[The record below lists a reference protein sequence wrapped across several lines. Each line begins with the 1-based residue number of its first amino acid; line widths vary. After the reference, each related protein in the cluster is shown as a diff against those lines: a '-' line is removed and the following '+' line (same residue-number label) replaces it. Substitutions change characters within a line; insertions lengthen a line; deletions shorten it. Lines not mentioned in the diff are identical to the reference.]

1 MVTKD
6 KSVTLLRKA
15 KKTLQ
20 YFPDNINYQ
29 RTKQEKKTELLF
41 VIKQSKDNIFHK
53 LANQMIPKFSISN
66 QRLITVIR

>member
-1 MVTKD
+1 MGTKD

-20 YFPDNINYQ
+20 YFPDNINYH
-29 RTKQEKKTELLF
+29 RTKQEKSELLF
-41 VIKQSKDNIFHK
+41 VIKQSKANIFHK
-53 LANQMIPKFSISN
+53 IAKQMILKFSINN